1 MRLRQW
7 VTAAL
12 IGAGL
17 LSTPRDS
24 FASCVTLKTVS
35 TYNAATGGVAY
46 WVLPSGYPEA
56 SAFPLQ
62 MRMWQLGNR
71 AGTNEGTCN
80 FLYALPS
87 GVDLTGNLADSCF
100 NGCPSGRLITVAQAV
115 SQDRRNAV
123 FIAGTVDETPGGALA
138 YDYSVFGNRNFVT
151 IPRPITSNVRSSGG
165 NILVDVAVGS
175 VAAGAFGPAGTA
187 VITGYNI
194 VDATVTPDR
203 LATRYVPVATIPG
216 ATGGAV
222 HDVVLACPSPPS
234 PRNHYLA
241 VQIVFDGSV
250 GTPYVGATA
259 DPISCPPCTSEPCND
274 VIRGSIV
281 LLETFGDTLNTS
293 SVPSITT
300 LTPFGVVTPS
310 SVFDTPADIELLT
323 TDARHVYQLTA
334 SGAVSRYDASGFNAA
349 VSTIAP
355 PTGQW
360 TDMATDPTTGIV
372 YGAATQC
379 DNSTLSTLHTLNLLG
394 GTRVQLGTV
403 TNSRC
408 LTGLAFDNGGNLFG
422 FDGANDSLIS
432 INKVTGAGTIVG
444 SAGFNANFA
453 QAMDCD
459 PSTGTCY
466 LFGHNASN
474 NRQELRTFN
483 LTTGAT
489 TVVNT
494 IGSVSP
500 GGQVSVAGAVFGTF
514 GSCTMD
520 SDCSDDNPCNGFEN
534 CVNTQCQLGTPIECD
549 DGLFCTIDSCNA
561 VNGSCEHSANR
572 CADDDSCTLDTC
584 NESSDLCMHTPLTP
598 IQFCNSAS
606 ITIPTSGQATPYP
619 STITVSGLP
628 AAATLCSVQLS
639 GIAHTNPTDIDIL
652 LSGPAGASPSAI
664 IMSDVGGQADVI
676 GVNLVLTDVATSILT
691 NGPLVSGTYRP
702 TNVDTGPD
710 VFPAP
715 APTPSGQ
722 TKLDQWF
729 GLNANGVW
737 KLWVDDDA
745 SFNGGRIANGWC
757 LNIAP
762 LTCGMNSDCDDNNVC
777 NGAETCID
785 YECQAG
791 MTVNCEDGNV
801 CTDDSCNATSG
812 CVHAF
817 NTIPCDDGNACT
829 TGDMCGGGMC
839 NGGPPPSCDD
849 GDVCTDDSCDATS
862 GCVHANNTSP
872 CDDGNACTTGDMCGG
887 GTCSG
892 GSSPNCDDGD
902 CCTIDSC
909 DESTGCVHAANPTTP
924 SFTTQPSLGACPV
937 LWPPSHGYADF
948 EVAQTGAAATS
959 QCPIISIQFASCS
972 SSQGENA
979 VNTGDG
985 NSVRDCVFS
994 GSTLSLR
1001 AERNGAC
1008 SPLGRVYTTRLVA
1021 TDVCGHTAMS
1031 DTLEVSVWH
1040 GRAQPPV
1047 SANIFHGNPGS
1058 DQDDT
1063 RPGVNGNYAADP
1075 DACGTGSSCANGTVA
1090 DHSDADPE
1098 MEIAQGAATS
1108 VNDLKLS
1115 KVNGILQ
1122 LSWTT
1127 PDLLAPI
1134 NVTRFHVYRRDPVTF
1149 SWTYVAELPKQQ
1161 LTYTDPIMNDGRNWQ
1176 YKVSAII
1183 K

>member
-1 MRLRQW
+1 M
-7 VTAAL
+7 
-12 IGAGL
+12 
-17 LSTPRDS
+17 
-24 FASCVTLKTVS
+24 
-35 TYNAATGGVAY
+35 
-46 WVLPSGYPEA
+46 
-56 SAFPLQ
+56 
-62 MRMWQLGNR
+62 
-71 AGTNEGTCN
+71 
-80 FLYALPS
+80 
-87 GVDLTGNLADSCF
+87 
-100 NGCPSGRLITVAQAV
+100 
-115 SQDRRNAV
+115 
-123 FIAGTVDETPGGALA
+123 
-138 YDYSVFGNRNFVT
+138 
-151 IPRPITSNVRSSGG
+151 SGG
-165 NILVDVAVGS
+165 NILVDVDVDSA
-175 VAAGAFGPAGTA
+175 AAGAFGPAGTS

-194 VDATVTPDR
+194 MDATGPPDR
-203 LATRYVPVATIPG
+203 SSTHYVPVATIPG
-216 ATGGAV
+216 ATGGTATN
-222 HDVVLACPSPPS
+222 VVLACPNPPS

-241 VQIVFDGSV
+241 VQIVFDGGV
-250 GTPYVGATA
+250 GTDYVGATA
-259 DPISCPPCTSEPCND
+259 DLISCPPCTSEPCND
-274 VIRGSIV
+274 VIRGPIV
-281 LLETFGDTLNTS
+281 LLESFGDTLNTS
-293 SVPSITT
+293 SVQSITT

-310 SVFDTPADIELLT
+310 SVFDYAADIELLT

-334 SGAVSRYDASGFNAA
+334 SGAVSRYDASGFNST

-355 PTGQW
+355 PGGQQW
-360 TDMATDPTTGIV
+360 SDMATDPTTGIV
-372 YGAATQC
+372 YGAAAQC
-379 DNSTLSTLHTLNLLG
+379 GAISTSISTLHTLNLLG

-403 TNSRC
+403 TNAPC

-422 FDGANDSLIS
+422 FDIANDSLIS

-444 SAGFNANFA
+444 SAGFNANFG

-466 LFGHNASN
+466 LFGNNASN
-474 NRQELRTFN
+474 NRQELRTLN
-483 LTTGAT
+483 LKTGAT
-489 TVVNT
+489 IVVNT

-500 GGQVSVAGAVFGTF
+500 GGQLNVAGAVFGTF

-520 SDCSDDNPCNGFEN
+520 SDCSDDNLCNGVEI
-534 CVNTQCQLGTPIECD
+534 CVNTQCQLGTPIGCD
-549 DGLFCTIDSCNA
+549 DGLFCTIDSCNV
-561 VNGSCEHSANR
+561 VNGICEHTANR

-801 CTDDSCNATSG
+801 CTDDSCDAISG

-817 NTIPCDDGNACT
+817 NTSPCDDGNGCT
-829 TGDMCGGGMC
+829 TGDLCGGGTC

-849 GDVCTDDSCDATS
+849 GD
-862 GCVHANNTSP
+862 
-872 CDDGNACTTGDMCGG
+872 
-887 GTCSG
+887 
-892 GSSPNCDDGD
+892 
-902 CCTIDSC
+902 CCTIDAC

-937 LWPPSHGYADF
+937 LWPPEHGYTDF

-959 QCPIISIQFASCS
+959 QCQIISIQFASCS

-985 NSVRDCVFS
+985 NSVRDCVYS

-1047 SANIFHGNPGS
+1047 SANIFHGIPGS

-1063 RPGVNGNYAADP
+1063 RPGVNGTYAADP
-1075 DACGTGSSCANGTVA
+1075 DACGSGSSCANGTVA

-1115 KVNGILQ
+1115 KVHGILQ

-1134 NVTRFHVYRRDPVTF
+1134 NVTRFHIYRRDPVTF

-1161 LTYTDPIMNDGRNWQ
+1161 LTHTDPIMNDGRNWQ